1 VSVGLGYATVEPFR
15 WPGARWSTI
24 LAWERGTAAYV
35 AAPKERLLPFPDCGI
50 SAEHVIV
57 GQEVLVAEVLRGL
70 RVGLYCFRVGTFLA
84 VWKRYPYVHNRLPFT
99 R

>member
-1 VSVGLGYATVEPFR
+1 M
-15 WPGARWSTI
+15 ARPREVVLLRQPRKT
-24 LAWERGTAAYV
+24 LR
-35 AAPKERLLPFPDCGI
+35 PKERLLPFPVCGI

-84 VWKRYPYVHNRLPFT
+84 VWKRYPYVHN
-99 R
+99 